1 MVWSLIRVEVLRFE
15 PSRVGYRVGGK
26 TIELWSLDMQERGA
40 RAFKNP
46 CGTLVTRK
54 RRLQPLGS
62 GCKTAA
68 GIEMTAARPPWCSRP
83 SRRRPS
89 ALPRM
94 VRSDRSSVAPWKG
107 LRPKDPKKMSQQKPL
122 ARGRRAGDA
131 VRDAEGVH
139 AHAGMQQSA
148 TLQECDR
155 EMEGLGHA
163 NVEGATRE
171 DEPHVDAMRRGR
183 R

>member
-1 MVWSLIRVEVLRFE
+1 MVWSLIRMEVLRFE

-107 LRPKDPKKMSQQKPL
+107 SRPKDPKEMSQQKPL
-122 ARGRRAGDA
+122 ARGRRGTPFVTRKASTRTPGCSKVPHCKNA
-131 VRDAEGVH
+131 IEKWRGW
-139 AHAGMQQSA
+139 A
-148 TLQECDR
+148 TPTSR
-155 EMEGLGHA
+155 E
-163 NVEGATRE
+163 
-171 DEPHVDAMRRGR
+171 RRGR
-183 R
+183 TSLMSTP